1 MQIFKTKAFTRFAD
15 REGLED
21 EALREAVRRLQKG
34 LVDADLGGS
43 VIKQRI
49 ARNGSGRSGGFR
61 SIMLFRRGHLAFFV
75 YGFAKSGKKALR
87 RDELA
92 AFRLLADEYLTLKP
106 AELAA
111 VQAAGAIIEVTC
123 DDETVQE

>member
-1 MQIFKTKAFTRFAD
+1 LQIFKTKAFTRFAD

>member
-1 MQIFKTKAFTRFAD
+1 LQIFKTKAFTRFAD

-43 VIKQRI
+43 VIKQRV

-92 AFRLLADEYLTLKP
+92 AFRLLADEYL
-106 AELAA
+106 
-111 VQAAGAIIEVTC
+111 I
-123 DDETVQE
+123 